1 MQKPSSCWKGS
12 TDHWWCDVTFRCDS
26 SWIHLK
32 KSHRQSH
39 KQCWGLACRR
49 SMAKHGEAWR
59 SGNSLSYTGKSD
71 QLYIQLSQTSSNII
85 KHLSDLSVTGFL
97 NQRLICE
104 DTLNFWWIHWRILFG
119 ETVFPLIFD
128 QRISDDFVGFRYFQI
143 MLSSLMFSYVFIWST
158 VQLGRLALL
167 GVPIVLSGVVRAK
180 GPVLPPCC
188 DVLWCVVMW
197 ESQGHKPTIY
207 WGWYILYYTVTT
219 PKKTDLGDGLFL
231 GLAHYSCGSS
241 TMIFTADDRSW

>member
-12 TDHWWCDVTFRCDS
+12 TDHWWCDFQVRLFLNPPEEEPPPEPQAVLGPGMQAKRKFTFVHRIWPIYIS
-26 SWIHLK
+26 NYLK
-32 KSHRQSH
+32 HH
-39 KQCWGLACRR
+39 
-49 SMAKHGEAWR
+49 
-59 SGNSLSYTGKSD
+59 
-71 QLYIQLSQTSSNII
+71 QTSIRSI
-85 KHLSDLSVTGFL
+85 SD
-97 NQRLICE
+97 RLPEPKI
-104 DTLNFWWIHWRILFG
+104 DLWRYSEYGESIG
-119 ETVFPLIFD
+119 ETIRRWTIFPLIFD

-197 ESQGHKPTIY
+197 ESQGYKPTIY
-207 WGWYILYYTVTT
+207 WGWYILY
-219 PKKTDLGDGLFL
+219 
-231 GLAHYSCGSS
+231 
-241 TMIFTADDRSW
+241 